1 MDLFASRA
9 RTVSYAPDEDIMIK
23 GELGDAFY
31 VVVHGEAEVHDPD
44 EEEDKEEGDATATR
58 IILSPG
64 NYFGEMALIN
74 TIPRTMTVTARTAL
88 LCLRIDK
95 EGFDVVFKD
104 APVALNEFKLRM
116 MLLKAPLITVLLHSV
131 GRVKLREHLTAE
143 MAVESLD
150 FWEAV
155 HDLKINTDGDPYSVQ
170 MEAIGAVG
178 EHLKS
183 NALAVGSAEMR
194 NRVRYLYDEYIV
206 GDRQVNI
213 SAKAKKQVLQGLQ
226 AAEQNTEGAQLD
238 GHIFDRAQSDVQKLM
253 ERDGFV
259 RFKKSSLFVD
269 FMKELGIAPAANRKG
284 SITPAAPVAV
294 PQLTSGP

>member
-1 MDLFASRA
+1 
-9 RTVSYAPDEDIMIK
+9 
-23 GELGDAFY
+23 
-31 VVVHGEAEVHDPD
+31 
-44 EEEDKEEGDATATR
+44 
-58 IILSPG
+58 
-64 NYFGEMALIN
+64 
-74 TIPRTMTVTARTAL
+74 
-88 LCLRIDK
+88 
-95 EGFDVVFKD
+95 
-104 APVALNEFKLRM
+104 
-116 MLLKAPLITVLLHSV
+116 
-131 GRVKLREHLTAE
+131 